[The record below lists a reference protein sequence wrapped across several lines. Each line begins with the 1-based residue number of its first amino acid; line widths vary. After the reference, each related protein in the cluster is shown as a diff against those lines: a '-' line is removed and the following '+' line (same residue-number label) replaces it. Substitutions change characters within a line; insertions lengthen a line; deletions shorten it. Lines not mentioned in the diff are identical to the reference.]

1 MIVFLIVRNVI
12 QNIRIE
18 IYSTESLLYVRSP
31 VYTYYSYS
39 TLKIVFSKPG
49 FNSVHLQ
56 FSPKMPQFYP
66 KDDPVKNSKVGIH
79 QKVKIS

>member
-1 MIVFLIVRNVI
+1 MIVRNVI

-18 IYSTESLLYVRSP
+18 VYSTESLLYVRSP

-39 TLKIVFSKPG
+39 TLKIVFSKPV
-49 FNSVHLQ
+49 FNSVHIQ

-66 KDDPVKNSKVGIH
+66 KDVPTQNSEVETH
-79 QKVKIS
+79 LKVKIS